1 MERTYGMTN
10 LSQLLRPLCLFLSKN
25 RFLVCLVKQRMRKI
39 VSRKVSSDRLKMS
52 MIRLNRTNESTNKW
66 TNERKNEKW
75 MKKSERM
82 RINEMN
88 DWNEMTDEGLAGLVG
103 QCQHDRMSRWTNEHT
118 KERKNW
124 KIDEWMSQRTYCVL
138 VNDNSMTCYD
148 FDFLVYHEL
157 IK

>member
-88 DWNEMTDEGLAGLVG
+88 DWNEMTDDWVAGLVG
-103 QCQHDRMSRWTNEHT
+103 QCQHERMSRWTNEHT
-118 KERKNW
+118 IER
-124 KIDEWMSQRTYCVL
+124 
-138 VNDNSMTCYD
+138 SMNECHRGHIAYLSTTIPWHVMTLTSL
-148 FDFLVYHEL
+148 F
-157 IK
+157 IMR